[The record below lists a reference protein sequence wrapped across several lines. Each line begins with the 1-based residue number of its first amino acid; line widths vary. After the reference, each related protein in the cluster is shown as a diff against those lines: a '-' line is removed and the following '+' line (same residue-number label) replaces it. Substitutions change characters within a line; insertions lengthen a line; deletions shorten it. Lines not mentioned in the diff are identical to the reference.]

1 MSDRRKTVRDQ
12 TGVEVEGVVVTV
24 VESTERF
31 SDIRLEDGT
40 LIRIKPVVVEAVR
53 VEGKWDNEG
62 NPLYVLR
69 SANVMILD
77 DIDDDLKRKV
87 Q

>member
-1 MSDRRKTVRDQ
+1 M
-12 TGVEVEGVVVTV
+12 VVTV